1 MQGKA
6 SAPSFIKSKFKNKVS
21 SLIKDN
27 SVKRT
32 NNIQQAVISYYFSS
46 KCEGESGQQT
56 TQ

>member
-6 SAPSFIKSKFKNKVS
+6 PAPSFIKSKFKNKVS
-21 SLIKDN
+21 SLIKD
-27 SVKRT
+27 
-32 NNIQQAVISYYFSS
+32 ISYYFSS